1 MNSTVSECCGLLTQ
15 LEHALS
21 SVPTPLCPNMIGE
34 LERLKATVHL
44 RMMTGAIGTDQPI
57 PVAEA
62 PHYLTVEEVCVRYK
76 VTKRWV
82 YRHKKQ
88 MPHSQPSRKVLLFPE
103 AALKRWFER
112 RR

>member
-1 MNSTVSECCGLLTQ
+1 MIDASILTS
-15 LEHALS
+15 LEHIIAEATPGECPAL
-21 SVPTPLCPNMIGE
+21 LGE
-34 LERLKATVHL
+34 LERLKSTVHL

-57 PVAEA
+57 PLPGA
-62 PHYLTVEEVCVRYK
+62 PNYLTVEEVCTRFK

-112 RR
+112 RG